1 MLTQYRKTVCLSLIS
16 VDLPIYSVVETAA
29 TLYQKDRNRFHLLLS
44 EPPVNNLD
52 SENINSLTQ
61 EDSVESSNNNQQWW
75 MEMAPEQAI
84 MTIQGNGRLSYRH
97 FWQQEAYG
105 RTRYWL
111 PNEST
116 QKNEPIRLHNFTR
129 HLTLRGDPLPEH
141 LRIEYELWAGE
152 VQLGSYIL
160 NLEIRH

>member
-1 MLTQYRKTVCLSLIS
+1 MLTQYRKTVCLSLMS
-16 VDLPIYSVVETAA
+16 VDLPVSSVVETAA

-44 EPPVNNLD
+44 APPVNILD
-52 SENINSLTQ
+52 SENINNLEQ
-61 EDSVESSNNNQQWW
+61 DDANSSNNTQQWW
-75 MEMAPEQAI
+75 LEITPEQAI

-97 FWQQEAYG
+97 FWQQGAYG

-111 PNEST
+111 PNESS
-116 QKNEPIRLHNFTR
+116 QQNEPIRLHNFTR
-129 HLTLRGDPLPEH
+129 HLTLNGDPFPEN